1 MSEQSVQSVS
11 KPRGTQRVISN
22 HASKQRNHQDNN
34 LESGNIGSDGNKL
47 SMLLT
52 KSLAV
57 SLVKVR
63 DGCGS
68 ETAKGIIEILQDESF
83 DLTLF
88 RKNVSSIHICD
99 EICGSIIKSNIN

>member
-1 MSEQSVQSVS
+1 MQSVS
-11 KPRGTQRVISN
+11 KPRGTQSGISN
-22 HASKQRNHQDNN
+22 HAPKHRIHQDNN
-34 LESGNIGSDGNKL
+34 RESGNIGGDGNKL
-47 SMLLT
+47 SRLLT

-68 ETAKGIIEILQDESF
+68 ETAKGILEILQDESF

-88 RKNVSSIHICD
+88 RKNVSSIQICD

>member
-1 MSEQSVQSVS
+1 LECIVS
-11 KPRGTQRVISN
+11 TID
-22 HASKQRNHQDNN
+22 RNVGA
-34 LESGNIGSDGNKL
+34 ERAKRIETKVSR
-47 SMLLT
+47 LLT

-68 ETAKGIIEILQDESF
+68 ETAKGILEILQDESF

-88 RKNVSSIHICD
+88 RKNVSSIQICD